1 MLTLDQHYQINGTLF
16 LNLSVMFISLLIV
29 HLIICHETINVMK
42 LIIEEN
48 IGHYETGKIRVIS
61 IDVLQS

>member
-1 MLTLDQHYQINGTLF
+1 MADTTMLTLDQHYQINGTLF

-42 LIIEEN
+42 LIIEDN
-48 IGHYETGKIRVIS
+48 IGHYETGKN
-61 IDVLQS
+61 QSNIY